1 MEKLLKK
8 YVVKGTLTAKTGLRI
23 GGSSNAMSIGGID
36 NTVIR
41 NPLSNEPYIPGSSIK
56 GKMRSLL
63 VLAYGHINTDT
74 SFEKKKEFGFDMQDD
89 RLISSRLFGM
99 ATNTKKRFSRLIV
112 RDAEIDADSVDLE
125 KTELPYTEVK
135 YENTINRLTAEAN
148 PRAVERV
155 PAGAKFHFE
164 MVLNIMEGDKV
175 FDNSDTSYETEE
187 KRLVGN
193 MFYALRL
200 LQDDY
205 LGGYGS
211 RGSGQVEFAINS
223 VFVRTMD
230 YYKST
235 QKSTNEDVKS
245 TDAIVSPY
253 MQFFT
258 TSVTT
263 A

>member
-8 YVVKGTLTAKTGLRI
+8 YVIKGTLIAKTGLRI

-41 NPLSNEPYIPGSSIK
+41 NPINNEPYIPGSSLK

-63 VLAYGHINTDT
+63 DLAYGSID
-74 SFEKKKEFGFDMQDD
+74 EKGGTNQD
-89 RLISSRLFGM
+89 LTQVPSRLFGM
-99 ATNTKKRFSRLIV
+99 ATNTTKRFSRLIV
-112 RDAEIDADSVDLE
+112 RDARIDGNSVDLD

-155 PAGAKFHFE
+155 PAGATFHFE
-164 MVLNIMEGDKV
+164 MVLNIMDGDKIY
-175 FDNSDTSYETEE
+175 DENDTSYETEE

-193 MFYALRL
+193 LFYALRL

-211 RGSGQVEFAINS
+211 RGSGQVEFAIES
-223 VFVRTMD
+223 VFVRTTD
-230 YYKST
+230 FYKST
-235 QKSTNEDVKS
+235 KKEDSEDVKD
-245 TDAIVSPY
+245 TDEIVKPY

-258 TSVTT
+258 TSVPI

>member
-8 YVVKGTLTAKTGLRI
+8 YVIKGTLIAKTGLRI

-41 NPLSNEPYIPGSSIK
+41 NPINNEPYIPGSSLK

-63 VLAYGHINTDT
+63 DLAYGSID
-74 SFEKKKEFGFDMQDD
+74 EKGGTNQD
-89 RLISSRLFGM
+89 LEQVPSRLFGM
-99 ATNTKKRFSRLIV
+99 ATNTTKRFSRLIV
-112 RDAEIDADSVDLE
+112 RDARIDTNSVDLD

-164 MVLNIMEGDKV
+164 MVLNIMDGDKIY
-175 FDNSDTSYETEE
+175 DKKDTSYETEE

-193 MFYALRL
+193 LFYALRL

-211 RGSGQVEFAINS
+211 RGSGQVEFVIDS
-223 VFVRTMD
+223 VYVRTTD
-230 YYKST
+230 FYKST
-235 QKSTNEDVKS
+235 QPQTNEDVKD
-245 TDAIVSPY
+245 TDSIVSPY
-253 MQFFT
+253 LQFFNA
-258 TSVTT
+258 SVSE